1 MTRLL
6 RDARFGLRLL
16 RRNPGFTAVAVITL
30 ALGISA
36 TTAIFSVVYGT
47 FFAPLPYR
55 DADALVMLWS
65 QFRGDRVP
73 VATRD
78 FLEWKRQ
85 ATSFSDLNAWGLAD
99 VVVAT
104 AAGPESL
111 QAGLPRPVSS
121 RCWATA
127 TRWRSVARFVKRKA
141 RRAAIAWPS

>member
-1 MTRLL
+1 MTIL

-16 RRNPGFTAVAVITL
+16 GRSPGFTAVAVITL

-47 FFAPLPYR
+47 FLAPLPYR
-55 DADALVMLWS
+55 DADALVMVWS

-73 VATRD
+73 VAARD

-99 VVVAT
+99 VVRRDGRRPRERPGRHCHARF
-104 AAGPESL
+104 PRD
-111 QAGLPRPVSS
+111 AGLRPPAGARPHVS
-121 RCWATA
+121 
-127 TRWRSVARFVKRKA
+127 
-141 RRAAIAWPS
+141 